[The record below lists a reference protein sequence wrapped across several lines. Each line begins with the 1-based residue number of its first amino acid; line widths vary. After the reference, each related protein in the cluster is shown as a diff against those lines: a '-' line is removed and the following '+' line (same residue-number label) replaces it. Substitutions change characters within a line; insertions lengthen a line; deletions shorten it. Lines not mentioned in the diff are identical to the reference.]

1 MRRLQRSVLLFQ
13 GNLVSI
19 MDNTNF
25 HNLTISAVRPE
36 TDSSISVTFEVPEE
50 LKETFTFKQGQFL
63 TLKAQIDNEEVR
75 RSYSICS
82 GVHDGHMRVGIKRVN
97 GGRFSNFAN
106 DNFKPGFEVEVM
118 PPQGNFYTE
127 LDSSNSKNYMFIAA
141 GSGITPILSNIKT
154 ILHEEPLSRVTLLY
168 GNLRSNSVMFMDELG
183 FIKNRYMSRFHWI
196 NIMDNEDQGA
206 DLLNGI
212 IDNKKGAAL
221 YKSRL
226 IDIKNTDE
234 AFICGPQAMMS
245 EVSRGFRSMGF
256 DDSRIHYELFTS
268 SSDDSKVALEKYTQ
282 RIADYGEQK
291 TSDVTVISGGRAINF
306 DLATVGE
313 NILDAGMHNGLD
325 LPYACKAGV
334 CSTCKARL
342 VEGEVDMDIN
352 HALEE
357 SEVKA
362 GYILTCQSHPIS
374 DKVIVDFDQ

>member
-1 MRRLQRSVLLFQ
+1 MNSTGFHTLT
-13 GNLVSI
+13 VS
-19 MDNTNF
+19 
-25 HNLTISAVRPE
+25 HVRAE
-36 TDSSISVTFEVPEE
+36 TDSSICVTFHLPEDLE
-50 LKETFTFKQGQFL
+50 EAFRFKQGQFL
-63 TLKAQIDNEEVR
+63 TMKAEIDKEEVR

-82 GVHDGHMRVGIKRVN
+82 GVHDGHLRVGIKRVN

-106 DNFKPGFEVEVM
+106 DNFKPGFTVDVM

-127 LDSSNSKNYMFIAA
+127 LNPENKKNYMLIAA

-154 ILHEEPLSRVTLLY
+154 ILHVEPLSQVTLLY
-168 GNLRSNSVMFMDELG
+168 GNLRSNSVMFMEELG
-183 FIKNRYMSRFHWI
+183 FIKNRYMSRFQWI

-212 IDNKKGAAL
+212 IDNKKGAEL
-221 YKSRL
+221 YKNKL

-245 EVSRGFRSMGF
+245 EISRGFRSMGF
-256 DDSRIHYELFTS
+256 DDTSIHYELFTS
-268 SSDDSKVALEKYTQ
+268 SSEDSKVALDKYTQ

-291 TSDVTVISGGRAINF
+291 TSDVTIISGGRAINF
-306 DLATVGE
+306 DLAAVGE

-334 CSTCKARL
+334 CSTCKAKL

-352 HALEE
+352 HALEPAE
-357 SEVKA
+357 LEA

-374 DKVIVDFDQ
+374 NKVIVDFDQ